1 MAQKEQKTEILRL
14 MQLIKTRDAEIK
26 LFNDISEE
34 NGKLTLKLDNTD
46 IFLIQ

>member
-26 LFNDISEE
+26 QFNDISEE
-34 NGKLTLKLDNTD
+34 NGKLKLKLDATY
-46 IFLIQ
+46 IFSFQ